1 VFGILA
7 HEVDGPTAT
16 ELDARMTLLAKLMS
30 VLNPDRD
37 AVAAAAASARQDA
50 DRLVARIQAQ
60 PYDRAMAARLLLEI
74 SGHSEEISG
83 QGERAAEQAA
93 MALDSLFIASSH
105 NAAAPA
111 NAPEIRAAINGLF
124 QLLENPSAYDPN
136 TFAAQMTK
144 LNALLR

>member
-1 VFGILA
+1 
-7 HEVDGPTAT
+7 
-16 ELDARMTLLAKLMS
+16 MS

-50 DRLVARIQAQ
+50 DRLIARIQSQ
-60 PYDRAMAARLLLEI
+60 PYDHAMTARLLIEI
-74 SGHSEEISG
+74 SGHSEEISR

-93 MALDSLFIASSH
+93 MALDSLYIASSR
-105 NAAAPA
+105 NSAPA
-111 NAPEIRAAINGLF
+111 NAAEIRAAINGLF

>member
-1 VFGILA
+1 
-7 HEVDGPTAT
+7 
-16 ELDARMTLLAKLMS
+16 

-50 DRLVARIQAQ
+50 DRLIARIQSQ
-60 PYDRAMAARLLLEI
+60 PYDHAMTARLLIEI
-74 SGHSEEISG
+74 SGHSEEISV

-93 MALDSLFIASSH
+93 MALDSLYIASSR
-105 NAAAPA
+105 NAAPA
-111 NAPEIRAAINGLF
+111 NAAEIRVAINGLF

>member
-1 VFGILA
+1 M
-7 HEVDGPTAT
+7 T
-16 ELDARMTLLAKLMS
+16 ELAKLMS

-50 DRLVARIQAQ
+50 DRLVARIQSQ
-60 PYDRAMAARLLLEI
+60 PYDHAMTARLLIEI

-93 MALDSLFIASSH
+93 MALDSLYIASSR
-105 NAAAPA
+105 NSAPA
-111 NAPEIRAAINGLF
+111 NAAEIRAAINGLF

>member
-7 HEVDGPTAT
+7 HEVDGATAT
-16 ELDARMTLLAKLMS
+16 ELDARMTELAKLMS

-50 DRLVARIQAQ
+50 DRLVARIQSQ
-60 PYDRAMAARLLLEI
+60 PYDHAMTARLLIEI
-74 SGHSEEISG
+74 SGHSEEISR

-93 MALDSLFIASSH
+93 MALDSLYIASSR
-105 NAAAPA
+105 NSAPA
-111 NAPEIRAAINGLF
+111 NAAEIRAAINGLF